1 MATPAVS
8 ANSSVARAVDTMAR
22 AFLVFRGRFDGLTA
36 RAAEHFATRDWRR
49 GQRDAAAR
57 LLVYS
62 RQTDAAVSAL
72 RKTMA
77 DRLLERPLWSE
88 IHRGYAEWMADRPDH
103 EIAATFFNSV
113 TRRVFG
119 TVGVDRGVE
128 FLGEDLDGWN
138 RGDPPA
144 ARTQLSAGT
153 GGVATLLADLP
164 LRARW
169 RDLPADAAAVH
180 AAVAREVRA
189 LGGLGG
195 EELELLTTLFY
206 RNKGAYAVGR
216 VLTAGHVLPVV
227 LPLLHDEHGV
237 HVDAVL
243 TTSDEA
249 SIVFGFSWSYFQVS
263 AEHPGAIVRF
273 LASIMPLKRLDELYT
288 AIGFHK
294 HGKTELYRGLLAHLG
309 EYGDRFERARGQ
321 PGLVM
326 TVIALPA
333 YNLVLK
339 IIRDSI
345 SYPKRVTR
353 REVIAQ
359 YRFVFLRD
367 RVGRLADA
375 QEFERL
381 ELPRSAF
388 PDDLLGDLVHA
399 APSRV
404 TVDDDRVVI
413 GHCYAQRRL
422 EPLDV
427 YLRAA
432 PADAA
437 RAAIRDYGQAIED
450 LAHAGIF
457 PGDMLLKNFG
467 LSRHGRVIFYDY
479 DEVEELDD
487 VVFRE
492 IPAGTPEDELSPEPW
507 FSVGEHDAFPEEFI
521 PFLVPAGPLRE
532 EFLSAHGALLTA
544 EWWSDVQQRIRAG
557 ELFDVYPY
565 ARRRRVHRPS

>member
-1 MATPAVS
+1 MAPSTLAPDRRAERAADAV
-8 ANSSVARAVDTMAR
+8 AH
-22 AFLVFRGRFDGLTA
+22 AFVTLRHRFDALTA
-36 RAAEHFATRDWRR
+36 RAADHFASRDWRR
-49 GQRDAAAR
+49 GNRDASAR

-62 RQTDAAVSAL
+62 RQTNAAVRWVRETMSNRL
-72 RKTMA
+72 R
-77 DRLLERPLWSE
+77 DRALWSE
-88 IHRGYAEWMADRPDH
+88 VRARFANHIADRTDH
-103 EIAATFFNSV
+103 EVAATFFNSV

-119 TVGVDRGVE
+119 TVGVDRGIE
-128 FLGEDLDGWN
+128 FLGADLDGGK
-138 RGDPPA
+138 RGEAPV
-144 ARTQLSAGT
+144 ARASLN
-153 GGVATLLADLP
+153 GGATDMARLLAALP
-164 LRARW
+164 LKARW
-169 RDLPADAAAVH
+169 RDLPGDADAVWAAVVGELKARGITE
-180 AAVAREVRA
+180 AADV
-189 LGGLGG
+189 
-195 EELELLTTLFY
+195 ELLTTLFY
-206 RNKGAYAVGR
+206 RNKGAYVVGR
-216 VLTAGHVLPVV
+216 VATGAGVVPLV
-227 LPLLHDEHGV
+227 LPLLHGDDGV
-237 HVDAVL
+237 FVDAAL

-249 SIVFGFSWSYFQVS
+249 SIVFGFSWSYFQVA

-273 LASIMPLKRLDELYT
+273 LASLMPLKRIDELYT
-288 AIGFHK
+288 SIGFHK
-294 HGKTELYRGLLAHLG
+294 HGKTELYRGVVTHLLAH
-309 EYGDRFERARGQ
+309 GDRFERAQGQ

-326 TVIALPA
+326 TVIALPS

-381 ELPRSAF
+381 ELPRNAF
-388 PDDLLGDLVHA
+388 PDDLLDELLHTAHSSVVA
-399 APSRV
+399 E
-404 TVDDDRVVI
+404 DDHVII

-432 PADAA
+432 APDEA

-492 IPAGTPEDELSPEPW
+492 MPVGTPEDELSAEPW
-507 FSVGEHDAFPEEFI
+507 YSVGEHDAFPEEFI
-521 PFLVPAGPLRE
+521 PFLVPAGPLRD
-532 EFLSAHGALLTA
+532 EFLSAHGGLLTA
-544 EWWSDVQQRIRAG
+544 EWWRDVQRRIREG

-565 ARRRRVHRPS
+565 ARSRRLRIER